1 MLSYVAFYGFASIF
15 SKLVIG
21 TACFVYDLHAAP
33 TGGCFWQFVREKKLT
48 DIFYCL
54 N

>member
-1 MLSYVAFYGFASIF
+1 VIFA
-15 SKLVIG
+15 IG

-33 TGGCFWQFVREKKLT
+33 TGGCFWQFVRENKKYLT